1 MANVYSHA
9 VDASGLPRF
18 GGTHSQALFR
28 RGDSTLRIYQLKGKT
43 QVRITDR
50 RAKRKLGLTD
60 VPELRKPALYVGYGP
75 GLVHSDEG

>member
-1 MANVYSHA
+1 MQVVCLDLEEHILRPCF
-9 VDASGLPRF
+9 DG
-18 GGTHSQALFR
+18 
-28 RGDSTLRIYQLKGKT
+28 GDSTLRIYQLKGKT